1 MGNAGKTLLVVDL
14 IRLLCS
20 VLSCDVCPYTDLN
33 THRGRHTHTQ
43 KETLSVVSSTTDSWI
58 F

>member
-20 VLSCDVCPYTDLN
+20 VLSCDLCPYTDLN
-33 THRGRHTHTQ
+33 TLRGRHTHTQ
-43 KETLSVVSSTTDSWI
+43 KETLSVVSSTTDS
-58 F
+58 